1 MWKGLVSTCLCYFD
15 QAHVTWGSCGS
26 KQPYLKCCGFF
37 FLEITSKE
45 QSSSF
50 KIKQFTKGTEF
61 FKERLGLVFKKVDGK
76 LCCSHPRF
84 IVRGFF
90 IVYSGL
96 KKGCRKKCTRQ
107 SQKVLWVV
115 LSALFSKEI
124 WKNGMRGPE
133 SMFASANRKQQK

>member
-1 MWKGLVSTCLCYFD
+1 MLWV
-15 QAHVTWGSCGS
+15 
-26 KQPYLKCCGFF
+26 F

-90 IVYSGL
+90 IVYRCF

-124 WKNGMRGPE
+124 WKNGMTGPE